1 MNVRTRIT
9 IAVWLVAG
17 LAFLASCN
25 LPRPPSPQRVAQT
38 AAVETVSARL
48 THVSLATPTVQST
61 NTPTP
66 TVQSTNTPAPP
77 PATNTPTPSPQP
89 TATVG
94 CEDSSQF
101 ISDVTIPDNTV
112 MKPGQSFRKTWRL
125 RNSGNCDWTT
135 SFDAVF
141 VSGSSMG
148 GPAAVPLAGAVPSN
162 GTIDISIK
170 LTAPTANGVHRSNY
184 QMRNAGDTRFGIVF
198 YVQVLVGPTPMP
210 ADGVYRSGKL
220 TIDNGG
226 SVDFDGGHSAG
237 DPWRDVWVHYVSDSE
252 RYLEPTNGALLSE
265 MSGTPE
271 YDDCKGASLG
281 SGAVNFTDFSTGSY
295 FCYKTSD
302 GHYGRFQVEK
312 IEGDSI
318 GFDFRTWD

>member
-1 MNVRTRIT
+1 LNARTRIT

-38 AAVETVSARL
+38 AAVETVSAQL
-48 THVSLATPTVQST
+48 THVSLA
-61 NTPTP
+61 TP

-184 QMRNAGDTRFGIVF
+184 QMRNAGDTLFGIVF
-198 YVQVLVGPTPMP
+198 YVQVLVGPTPTP

-265 MSGTPE
+265 MSGTPD
-271 YDDCKGASLG
+271 YDDCKGTSLG